1 MGSSDSISVQ
11 LNKYES
17 FANRR
22 LFILF
27 LLVLAVLILVLIN
40 ISTGSSDIQFSSTLA
55 ALFFESGDD
64 NTRLIIQH
72 IRLPMALM
80 AIVVGAALAIS
91 GCEIQT
97 ILHNP
102 IASPYTLGVSSAA
115 AFGAAVGMVLDISFL
130 PIPQTVIVTV
140 CAFIFTL
147 LTVFILYLIS
157 SSNKGGKNR
166 IILLGVALNFLFHA
180 MIMFMQYI
188 ADEQE
193 LKSLTFWTFGSLL
206 KASWDKV
213 AIVSLVLVF
222 CYVALSRNAWQLTAI
237 TLDEHKAQSLGVN
250 TKKVRRQTLLITS
263 LLSAFAVCFVGTI
276 GFIGLISPHI
286 AREIV
291 GEDQRFFLPASALV
305 GALILSVSLVIS
317 KLVVPGV
324 ILPVGL
330 ITSLIGVPFFIAAV
344 MKRSH

>member
-115 AFGAAVGMVLDISFL
+115 A
-130 PIPQTVIVTV
+130 
-140 CAFIFTL
+140 
-147 LTVFILYLIS
+147 
-157 SSNKGGKNR
+157 
-166 IILLGVALNFLFHA
+166 LNFMFHA